1 VKLPKF
7 LQSTTGRVIT
17 IGVVFVL
24 LLSIFVLSWSHSRF
38 TRANVC
44 LTCHE
49 IFVDYEEYKQT
60 SPLSESIE
68 DFRPDK
74 EIDLGHFNMTVGC
87 AECHA
92 YPYEE
97 YRESAHYD
105 NERGIKAGCLGC
117 HNPHSVREFLVW
129 KFFYINKGTFG
140 ESPFHVISSG
150 LRDIPEWE
158 ELRPVL
164 AHKVRGQMLE
174 ENSAKCKVC
183 HKTESKW
190 FNKIKRHQTTEKTC
204 IQCHY
209 NLVHEEVK
217 WKEPESTAVEKD
229 ETLEDGA
236 LANEAL
242 EDD

>member
-1 VKLPKF
+1 MKLPNF

-17 IGVVFVL
+17 IGLVSVV
-24 LLSIFVLSWSHSRF
+24 LLSIFILTWSHSRF

-44 LTCHE
+44 ITCHE
-49 IFVDYEEYKQT
+49 VFVEHEEYKQT
-60 SPLSESIE
+60 APLSESIE
-68 DFRPDK
+68 DFRPSK
-74 EIDLGHFNMTVGC
+74 EIDYGHFNMTVGC

-92 YPYEE
+92 YPFEE

-105 NERGIKAGCLGC
+105 NDQGIKAGCLGC
-117 HNPHSVREFLVW
+117 HDPHSVKDFLVW

-158 ELRPVL
+158 GLRPVL
-164 AHKVRGQMLE
+164 AHRVRGKMLE
-174 ENSAKCKVC
+174 DNSAKCKVC
-183 HKTESKW
+183 HKPESEW

-217 WKEPESTAVEKD
+217 WKDPEPIAAAKEEPAEDEPVKD
-229 ETLEDGA
+229 E
-236 LANEAL
+236 
-242 EDD
+242 